1 MLVQIQKDL
10 ERLDGGSSAYIY
22 AVNDQVVLKSPVT
35 FVPPTDDSS
44 QMAQYEYALNAVC
57 HHEDIANERII
68 LKRLER
74 IPHPNILQAI
84 SLEHPEGIYLRRH
97 IPLSRRVQTE
107 NAPQSMRIAWY
118 RDMLRALVHLH
129 KLEIAHADVR
139 LDNFL
144 CHSED
149 TIVLC
154 DFTCSGPFGQDNPS
168 ATSPS
173 ESLGVNGPSQIVSD
187 ITDRFALA
195 SVMFEIETGTK
206 PDLTL
211 VNNKP
216 ELPAVK
222 TGNKIL
228 DLVIERAWLAKY
240 ESSMDML
247 RDIESL
253 FSPSGSETGSDLQIT
268 AVESLQTQ
276 VNDWRRSRVRKHG
289 NFSAGQRLVS
299 RLLTLP
305 RRSSIVWSVYGRTN
319 QSSQA
324 APKIGIMFG

>member
-22 AVNDQVVLKSPVT
+22 AVNHQIVLKAPVT

-44 QMAQYEYALNAVC
+44 QMAQYEYALCTVC
-57 HHEDIANERII
+57 HHEDIENERII
-68 LKRLER
+68 LKRLEQT
-74 IPHPNILQAI
+74 PHTNILQAV
-84 SLEHPEGIYLRRH
+84 SLEHPEGIYLRRYT
-97 IPLSRRVQTE
+97 PLSKRLQSE
-107 NAPQSMRIAWY
+107 KAPQSIRITWY

-144 CHSED
+144 CHSEGA
-149 TIVLC
+149 IVLC
-154 DFTCSGPFGQDNPS
+154 DFTCSRPFGQENPS

-173 ESLGVNGPSQIVSD
+173 ERLGVNGPSQTVSD

-211 VNNKP
+211 VNNNP
-216 ELPAVK
+216 ELPTVK
-222 TGNKIL
+222 TGKKIL
-228 DLVIERAWLAKY
+228 DLVIERAWLANYKSTM
-240 ESSMDML
+240 EML

-253 FSPSGSETGSDLQIT
+253 SDLSESETGSDLQIS
-268 AVESLQTQ
+268 AIESLQTQ
-276 VNDWRRSRVRKHG
+276 VHDWRRIRIRKHG
-289 NFSAGQRLVS
+289 NFSIEKPPVS
-299 RLLTLP
+299 RLLTLS
-305 RRSSIVWSVYGRTN
+305 RRSSILWSVCGRTN
-319 QSSQA
+319 QSS
-324 APKIGIMFG
+324 

>member
-22 AVNDQVVLKSPVT
+22 AVNHQVVLKAPVT
-35 FVPPTDDSS
+35 FVPPTNDSS
-44 QMAQYEYALNAVC
+44 QMAQYEYALYTVC
-57 HHEDIANERII
+57 HHEDIENERVI
-68 LKRLER
+68 LKRLEQT
-74 IPHPNILQAI
+74 PHTNILQAV
-84 SLEHPEGIYLRRH
+84 SLAHPEGIYLRRH
-97 IPLSRRVQTE
+97 IPLSKRL
-107 NAPQSMRIAWY
+107 QSEKASQYVRITWY

-144 CHSED
+144 CHSEGMV
-149 TIVLC
+149 VLC
-154 DFTCSGPFGQDNPS
+154 DFTCSRPFGQDNPS
-168 ATSPS
+168 ATGPL
-173 ESLGVNGPSQIVSD
+173 ESLGVNGHSQTVSD

-211 VNNKP
+211 VNNNP
-216 ELPAVK
+216 ELPAVE

-228 DLVIERAWLAKY
+228 DLVIRRAWLANY
-240 ESSMDML
+240 QSTMEML

-253 FSPSGSETGSDLQIT
+253 YGPSESETGSDLQIP
-268 AVESLQTQ
+268 AIESLQTQ
-276 VNDWRRSRVRKHG
+276 VHDWRRLRVRKHG
-289 NFSAGQRLVS
+289 KSSSGKPLTS

-305 RRSSIVWSVYGRTN
+305 RRSSTLWSVYGRT
-319 QSSQA
+319 SQ
-324 APKIGIMFG
+324 GS